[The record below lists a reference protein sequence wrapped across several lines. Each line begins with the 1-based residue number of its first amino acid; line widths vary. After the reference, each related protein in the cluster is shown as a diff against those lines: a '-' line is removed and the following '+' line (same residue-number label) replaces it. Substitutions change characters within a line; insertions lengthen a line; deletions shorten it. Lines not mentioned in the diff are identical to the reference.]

1 MAKIPDQ
8 PLIKGTIGNL
18 IYYSVG
24 GRQYVRSKPSKVRQ
38 PNTAKQLLA
47 RDKFRQSS
55 KLAKALSKTAPVLG
69 LDETGNTTKSPYHT
83 LLGCLRKS
91 PFKEGEEP
99 VRWEWEK
106 LMIRRGE
113 APAVELTDGYNPAE
127 QHLKLSWNN
136 GQPGEGT
143 LLVTGIHMESLEVD
157 IHRIPVE
164 KGRAILTV
172 SPQTA
177 WYVCELKPE
186 TKIYISGSQFIRL
199 IEGEERI

>member
-1 MAKIPDQ
+1 MARIPDQ
-8 PLIKGTIGNL
+8 PLLKGTIGNL

-38 PNTAKQLLA
+38 PNTPKQLLA

-55 KLAKALSKTAPVLG
+55 KLAKALSKAAPILG

-91 PFKEGEEP
+91 PFVEGKKP
-99 VRWEWEK
+99 VRWEWEQ
-106 LMIRRGE
+106 LVVRRGE
-113 APAVELTDGYNPAE
+113 APAVELTDSYNSVE
-127 QHLKLSWNN
+127 QHLELNWNS
-136 GQPGEGT
+136 GQSGEGT

-157 IHRIPVE
+157 IHRIPAE
-164 KGRAILTV
+164 KGQTTLKV

-186 TKIYISGSQFIRL
+186 TKIHISGSQFIRL

>member
-55 KLAKALSKTAPVLG
+55 KLAKALSKAAPVLG
-69 LDETGNTTKSPYHT
+69 LDETGNTTKSAYHT
-83 LLGCLRKS
+83 LLGFLRKS
-91 PFKEGEEP
+91 PFVEGEGP
-99 VRWEWEK
+99 ARWEWDK
-106 LMIRRGE
+106 LVIRGGE
-113 APAVELTDGYNPAE
+113 APAVELTDSYNPAE
-127 QHLKLSWNN
+127 QHLELSWNS
-136 GQPGEGT
+136 GQSGEGT

-157 IHRIPVE
+157 IHRIAVE
-164 KGRAILTV
+164 KGRATLKV
-172 SPQTA
+172 SPRTA

-186 TKIYISGSQFIRL
+186 TKIHISGSQFIRL
-199 IEGEERI
+199 IEG